1 MDMKNT
7 ACKRGIG
14 SHLLIFVLISV
25 LFIFSRGYAE
35 EQSDI
40 LNGQNDIKARLAN
53 MTMLMQTIDNLNA
66 DIEKLQTALQSQSG
80 IGREQNLRA
89 EILGLSD
96 QKEEMEATFNQLA
109 TDVDTRKDLEDK
121 KAGVDWQ
128 SELKELVGPLI
139 REVKKITAHPREIE
153 RLRNQVEKY
162 ETQLPKAKKAIKNID
177 ILLPLAK
184 EEQLVQK
191 LKQTRRFWQNRL
203 DEIQTRMDIN
213 SRMLERK
220 LDQRKTFSESARE
233 VMQIF
238 FKSRGRNLIVSFLA
252 FVLTVGVFFYL
263 HGQIRKISPIHR
275 NERSIYTRLF
285 DVVYYLLTV
294 IFALLSIFGVLYIF
308 GDWLLLSIAAIFLIG
323 IGWAS
328 KMAIPLVWVQARLL
342 LNLGPVREG
351 EVVVYKGLPYEV
363 ATLNLYTTLVN
374 KTLDGGRIRIPI
386 KDLLDM
392 RSRPITENEPWFPC
406 ERGDW
411 VKLDNGTHGKVIVQT
426 PESVKL
432 QLLGG
437 AVVTLKTGDFL
448 SLFPVNLSN
457 GFRLSIE
464 FGLDYACQG
473 EITERI
479 PRVFTEEL
487 AEGLKSRGFE
497 KSMVGISVQFKTAGL
512 NSLDLEI
519 MADFNGASGPDYNIL
534 QRAIS
539 GICVDICNRNR
550 WEIPFSQVCVHMAK

>member
-7 ACKRGIG
+7 ACKKGFG
-14 SHLLIFVLISV
+14 SRLLIFVMFSV
-25 LFIFSRGYAE
+25 LFIFSRGYAQ

-40 LNGQNDIKARLAN
+40 LSGQNEIKARLAN
-53 MTMLMQTIDNLNA
+53 MTMLMRTIDNLTA
-66 DIEKLQTALQSQSG
+66 DIENLQTSLQGQSG
-80 IGREQNLRA
+80 IGREQDLRA
-89 EILGLSD
+89 EIRALSD
-96 QKEEMEATFNQLA
+96 KKEEMEATFNQLA
-109 TDVDTRKDLEDK
+109 TDVDMRKEPEDK

-177 ILLPLAK
+177 ILLSRAK

-191 LKQTRRFWQNRL
+191 LKHTRRFWQNRS
-203 DEIQTRMDIN
+203 DEIRTRRNIN
-213 SRMLERK
+213 RRMLERR
-220 LDQRKTFSESARE
+220 LDQRKTFSESAKE
-233 VMQIF
+233 IMQIF
-238 FKSRGRNLIVSFLA
+238 FKSRGRNLVVSFFA
-252 FVLTVGVFFYL
+252 FFLTLGVFFYL

-328 KMAIPLVWVQARLL
+328 KQAIPLVWVQARLL

-363 ATLNLYTTLVN
+363 VALNLYTTLVN
-374 KTLDGGRIRIPI
+374 KALDGGSIRIPI

-392 RSRPITENEPWFPC
+392 RSRPITADEPWFPC
-406 ERGDW
+406 ERRDW
-411 VKLDNGTHGKVIVQT
+411 VKLNDGAHGKVIVQT

-437 AVVTLKTGDFL
+437 AVVTLKTDDFL
-448 SLFPVNLSN
+448 SFSPVNLSS
-457 GFRLSIE
+457 GFRLWIA
-464 FGLDYACQG
+464 FGLDYAYRE

-479 PRVFTEEL
+479 PEVFKEEIT
-487 AEGLKSRGFE
+487 EGLNIKGFE
-497 KSMVGISVQFKTAGL
+497 KSTVGISVQFKTAGS
-512 NSLDLEI
+512 NSLELEI
-519 MADFNGASGPDYNIL
+519 MADFNGAAGPDYDIL
-534 QRAIS
+534 QRIIP
-539 GICVDICNRNR
+539 GICVDICNRNQ
-550 WEIPFSQVCVHMAK
+550 WEIPLNQVRVHMAK